1 MKYDEIQCVQVHDI
15 KEAVYELIANDK
27 LACYVT
33 QATGAKASPFFC
45 CLEQTENLALASP
58 Y

>member
-33 QATGAKASPFFC
+33 QATGVKVSSFFV
-45 CLEQTENLALASP
+45 ALNKL
-58 Y
+58 